1 MCPGSGLSP
10 AGAVT
15 DPHATPAACRAPLS
29 ILDPLTQVAIAS
41 GVGSAL
47 ALGVCPN
54 RGARGRRGRTMRTV
68 LAAPPVGS
76 VLIYNTQC
84 FG

>member
-68 LAAPPVGS
+68 FGRAS
-76 VLIYNTQC
+76 RWFRLIYNTQC